1 MGLIDP
7 RAIIDPSAKLA
18 KGVSVGPW
26 SIIGPDVEIGENTEI
41 SSHVVIRKS
50 TRIGRD
56 NKIFQFSSVGEDC
69 QDKKY
74 KGEKTFLDIGDRNVI
89 REGCTLNRGTVQD
102 AGITRV
108 GSDNLLMAYVH
119 IPHDCIVGD
128 NCILANNVA
137 LAGHV
142 QIGDWAILG
151 GYTLVHQFCK
161 IGAHAFCGTGSVVL
175 KDVPAYVT
183 VNGNSASPHGTNS
196 EGLKRRGFSADAIA
210 AIKRAYRITYRN
222 GLTLDKALEELDELA
237 VTHPEV
243 IPFIESLRTS
253 TRGIVR

>member
-1 MGLIDP
+1 VSLIDP

-18 KGVSVGPW
+18 DGVSVGPW
-26 SIIGPDVEIGENTEI
+26 TIIGPDVEIGENTEI
-41 SSHVVIRKS
+41 ASHVVIRKS

-56 NKIFQFSSVGEDC
+56 NKIFQFSSIGEDC

-74 KGEKTFLDIGDRNVI
+74 NGEETFLEIGDRNVI

-102 AGITRV
+102 KGTTRV

-119 IPHDCIVGD
+119 IPHDCVVGD
-128 NCILANNVA
+128 HCILANNVA

-151 GYTLVHQFCK
+151 GYTLVHQFCQ

-175 KDVPAYVT
+175 KDVPTYVT
-183 VNGNSASPHGTNS
+183 VNGNSAAPHGINS
-196 EGLKRRGFSADAIA
+196 EGLKRRGFSPESIV

-222 GLTLDKALEELDELA
+222 GLKLDQALEQLTEIA
-237 VTHPEV
+237 ATHAEV
-243 IPFIESLRTS
+243 GPFIDSLRAS

>member
-1 MGLIDP
+1 MSLVDP
-7 RAIIDPSAKLA
+7 RAIIDPSARLA
-18 KGVSVGPW
+18 EGVSVGPW

-56 NKIFQFSSVGEDC
+56 NKIFQFASVGEDC

-74 KGEKTFLDIGDRNVI
+74 NGEETFLEIGDRNVI
-89 REGCTLNRGTVQD
+89 REGCTLNRGTTQD

-128 NCILANNVA
+128 HCILANNAA

-142 QIGDWAILG
+142 QVGDWAILG

-161 IGAHAFCGTGSVVL
+161 IGAHSFCGTGSVVL

-183 VNGNSASPHGTNS
+183 VNGNSAIPRGTNS
-196 EGLKRRGFSADAIA
+196 EGLKRRGFSAEAIA
-210 AIKRAYRITYRN
+210 AIKRAYRITYRS
-222 GLTLDKALEELDELA
+222 GLKLDQALEELDILVA
-237 VTHPEV
+237 SHPEV
-243 IPFIESLRTS
+243 ALFIDSLRSS

>member
-1 MGLIDP
+1 MSLIDP

-26 SIIGPDVEIGENTEI
+26 TIIGPDVEIGENTSI

-50 TRIGRD
+50 TKIGRD

-74 KGEKTFLDIGDRNVI
+74 NGEETFLEIGDRNVI

-102 AGITRV
+102 SGITRV

-119 IPHDCIVGD
+119 IPHDCVVG
-128 NCILANNVA
+128 NHCILANNVA

-142 QIGDWAILG
+142 QISDWAILG

-183 VNGNSASPHGTNS
+183 VNGNSAEPHGTNS
-196 EGLKRRGFSADAIA
+196 EGLRRRGFSDEAIT
-210 AIKRAYRITYRN
+210 AIKRAYRITYRK
-222 GLTLDKALEELDELA
+222 GLKLDQALEQLDKIAEQQ
-237 VTHPEV
+237 PEV
-243 IPFIESLRTS
+243 VAFVESLRSS